1 MPKSYNSKYFFSR
14 IQKLREQ
21 ISRLKGYKTIDELL
35 AIRQKTL
42 DLSSAGHNQGNEK

>member
-35 AIRQKTL
+35 AAHLKTL
-42 DLSSAGHNQGNEK
+42 DLANTGHNQGNEK